1 MFGAVEPLPR
11 RSGGS
16 SWGHEPERFLED
28 TVVFSPVR
36 SVRSMR
42 RDALMFAPA
51 AFLRRGAVPDPRD
64 VDSRSGETEEW
75 VT

>member
-1 MFGAVEPLPR
+1 MGPRTGALPGRHGRLEPR
-11 RSGGS
+11 A
-16 SWGHEPERFLED
+16 ERAEL
-28 TVVFSPVR
+28 
-36 SVRSMR
+36 R

-51 AFLRRGAVPDPRD
+51 AFLRRGSAPDPRD